1 MSKQWLHSFQSHVVV
16 AALSDRALAI
26 VAGEKDTSSIK
37 YVYELLPAAA
47 CANSNG
53 ESGEATGETPASG
66 ASDGDVKQQDSK
78 DDQTKKQDAEST
90 SDTKGE
96 IQAVCCTEIE
106 SHNWFAVSREDKTLS
121 LYCAPSTFQP
131 TSDAQEKVEAK
142 QLQPFTV
149 YHMPKRARC
158 LLFSIVSSQTE
169 NGGCNIIIAGDLSGD
184 SYAYPVPSNDSSLTA
199 VDTAAATTIQPKSTP
214 RRLLLGHTASILTGM
229 QVVPSS
235 SEKTK
240 QFLLTADRDEKVRVS
255 YFPDTHIIHGY
266 LLGHNAFI
274 SAMDAVHGHH
284 FSTADGGDDN
294 NRTLCLTASGDGT
307 VRLWDYQ
314 LCKEI
319 GMVPVVLKTP
329 TKVTDGD
336 LKEREDSK
344 TKNDT
349 KKNDCIQEEN
359 DCESED
365 FDGDD
370 DDDDGEES
378 YNGEVAVPL
387 AVAISSDSK
396 YAVVA
401 RDGISSID
409 FHPIPHPSKNSSP
422 FLSQLVSLHKK
433 QTFACPSQ
441 PLDLCVLTDGSVLVL
456 TQEPE
461 YILHFK
467 CIDSKIEF
475 CDVTSTSL
483 FCSVLKQIALS
494 HNISM
499 PMTTLEYN
507 EDGGLKLQKKVD
519 QKELEN
525 DNDEVEDGV
534 TDIANKGGVHWNNAE
549 RRNTYK
555 QANQRRRKRKLT
567 NK

>member
-1 MSKQWLHSFQSHVVV
+1 MSKQWLHSFRSHVVV
-16 AALSDRALAI
+16 AALSDHALAI
-26 VAGEKDTSSIK
+26 VAGEKDTSSSK
-37 YVYELLPAAA
+37 DVYELLPAAA
-47 CANSNG
+47 CANSSG
-53 ESGEATGETPASG
+53 ESGEATGEKL
-66 ASDGDVKQQDSK
+66 ASDASNGDSNKENSK
-78 DDQTKKQDAEST
+78 DDQIKKRDTEST

-106 SHNWFAVSREDKTLS
+106 SHIWFAVSREDKTLS
-121 LYCAPSTFQP
+121 LYCASSSFKP

-142 QLQPFTV
+142 QLQPLTV

-158 LLFSIVSSQTE
+158 LVFSVVSSQNE
-169 NGGCNIIIAGDLSGD
+169 NSCCNIIIAGDLSGD
-184 SYAYPVPSNDSSLTA
+184 SYAYPVPSNESSLTA
-199 VDTAAATTIQPKSTP
+199 VDTTAATTIQPKSTP

-235 SEKTK
+235 SEKPK

-266 LLGHNAFI
+266 LLGHQAFI
-274 SAMDAVHGHH
+274 SDMHAVDGHQ
-284 FSTADGGDDN
+284 FSTADSSLDD

-314 LCKEI
+314 LCTEI
-319 GMVPVVLKTP
+319 GMVPVVLKAP
-329 TKVTDGD
+329 TNETDVD
-336 LKEREDSK
+336 LKEREDFG
-344 TKNDT
+344 TERDT
-349 KKNDCIQEEN
+349 KKSDCSQE
-359 DCESED
+359 ESED

-370 DDDDGEES
+370 DNGEDS
-378 YNGEVAVPL
+378 CNGEVAVPL
-387 AVAISSDSK
+387 AVVISSDSK

-401 RDGISSID
+401 RDGISSVD
-409 FHPIPHPSKNSSP
+409 FHPIPPPVKKSLSSSSP
-422 FLSQLVSLHKK
+422 FLSQLASLHKK
-433 QTFACPSQ
+433 QTLACPSQ

-456 TQEPE
+456 TREPE

-467 CIDSKIEF
+467 RIDSNLEF
-475 CDVTSTSL
+475 CDATATSL

-507 EDGGLKLQKKVD
+507 EDGGLKLQKRVD

-525 DNDEVEDGV
+525 DTDEVEDGV
-534 TDIANKGGVHWNNAE
+534 TDIANKGGVHWNSAE

-555 QANQRRRKRKLT
+555 KANQRRRKRKLA
-567 NK
+567 NR